1 MTIAMHPLFIIFI
14 VCKLR
19 DNVSLWLKNV
29 SDPSEENAGIFLAWF
44 SMIFCQKCVQIGF
57 KTAQNGVSTRH
68 KWYQTGLM

>member
-44 SMIFCQKCVQIGF
+44 RGVFCDNWTDCK
-57 KTAQNGVSTRH
+57 
-68 KWYQTGLM
+68 